1 MVCGEDVTGIFI
13 LIKLFNEM
21 FSPVNNAIDNLDALH
36 IFLYIRDSRCVTG
49 DDCTKY
55 LSMRSVRVTR
65 GVETE
70 EMEENDSAR
79 GTQLGVQGGIRSSVL
94 KEAL

>member
-1 MVCGEDVTGIFI
+1 
-13 LIKLFNEM
+13 
-21 FSPVNNAIDNLDALH
+21 
-36 IFLYIRDSRCVTG
+36 
-49 DDCTKY
+49 
-55 LSMRSVRVTR
+55 MRSVRVTR